1 MADVYYKWQP
11 NEKIVRA
18 TERSVMG
25 LLRKGLNKETGVAD
39 VRPIITLLNSASKV
53 LAMVLAKMSALVM
66 NDLTGDAQAQVIP
79 KLDYP

>member
-1 MADVYYKWQP
+1 
-11 NEKIVRA
+11 
-18 TERSVMG
+18 MG